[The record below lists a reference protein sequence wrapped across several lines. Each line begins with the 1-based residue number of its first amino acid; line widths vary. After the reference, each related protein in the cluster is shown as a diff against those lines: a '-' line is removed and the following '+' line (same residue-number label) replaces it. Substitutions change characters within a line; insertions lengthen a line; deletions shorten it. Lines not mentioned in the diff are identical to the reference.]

1 MAETD
6 LSKIVGMILEN
17 PELVEKIK
25 GMANKDGENAAALP
39 SEGESS
45 TPAISIPT
53 QAPARSSRRTAL
65 LGALKS
71 YLSDERR
78 KSLETMMVIADVLDT
93 MKTK

>member
-25 GMANKDGENAAALP
+25 GMADGAEKSEPREDVSEAAAP
-39 SEGESS
+39 V
-45 TPAISIPT
+45 TIPM
-53 QAPARSSRRTAL
+53 RSKSRRSEL

-71 YLSDERR
+71 YLSEDRR

-93 MKTK
+93 MKSK